1 MRSTR
6 AIGRLSLAL
15 LIAALGGCGGQYR
28 VELSNESGRTAVASV
43 THGGGFDGSRTL
55 ATKAVPSGET
65 VELGP
70 FQAPGFEGVRIS
82 VTRPGDVGAMPTE
95 TRLRRGYNA
104 FVIEAGGVDSWEA
117 VVLRRVE

>member
-1 MRSTR
+1 MKLKRPTT
-6 AIGRLSLAL
+6 LTTVVL
-15 LIAALGGCGGQYR
+15 LVAALGGCGAQYS

-43 THGGGFDGSRTL
+43 VRGGAFDGHRTL
-55 ATKAVPSGET
+55 MTKAVPSGET
-65 VELGP
+65 AELGP
-70 FQAPGFEGVRIS
+70 FEAPGVEGVRIS
-82 VTRPGDVGAMPTE
+82 VTRPGDLGATPTE